1 MTRHLEAELSKDD
14 WDITIL
20 HYLGLDHIGH
30 LAGPSS
36 PLVKPKLDEMSDVIK
51 RVYEE
56 LVEKPW
62 KNGIQPMVNKI
73 ELFGTTERLNQFLV
87 IKVLVIGDH
96 GMSDAGSHGGSSV
109 SEVMTPMIAL
119 SPAFAEKGNHITKMA
134 RKKLQLVD
142 QQVLFLNVLKHCFK

>member
-1 MTRHLEAELSKDD
+1 MLNILWLNGLQVDLNVTRHLEVELSRDD

-62 KNGIQPMVNKI
+62 KNGYPPMVTK
-73 ELFGTTERLNQFLV
+73 L
-87 IKVLVIGDH
+87 
-96 GMSDAGSHGGSSV
+96 SDFD
-109 SEVMTPMIAL
+109 I
-119 SPAFAEKGNHITKMA
+119 
-134 RKKLQLVD
+134 
-142 QQVLFLNVLKHCFK
+142 

>member
-1 MTRHLEAELSKDD
+1 MTRHLEAELSRDD

-30 LAGPSS
+30 MAGPSS

-62 KNGIQPMVNKI
+62 KNGIAPMVSKI
-73 ELFGTTERLNQFLV
+73 KDF
-87 IKVLVIGDH
+87 D
-96 GMSDAGSHGGSSV
+96 
-109 SEVMTPMIAL
+109 
-119 SPAFAEKGNHITKMA
+119 
-134 RKKLQLVD
+134 KKT
-142 QQVLFLNVLKHCFK
+142 H

>member
-1 MTRHLEAELSKDD
+1 MLKISWLNGLQVDLNVSRHLEAELSRDD

-56 LVEKPW
+56 LVERPW
-62 KNGIQPMVNKI
+62 KNEYPPMVNQI
-73 ELFGTTERLNQFLV
+73 
-87 IKVLVIGDH
+87 
-96 GMSDAGSHGGSSV
+96 
-109 SEVMTPMIAL
+109 
-119 SPAFAEKGNHITKMA
+119 
-134 RKKLQLVD
+134 
-142 QQVLFLNVLKHCFK
+142 